1 LAPRITPALPSFNNG
16 ERKCEQ
22 LDLDFSSGSESNLES
37 FIEFKIKV
45 VKAADKGGLFEG
57 NN

>member
-1 LAPRITPALPSFNNG
+1 LPSFNNG
-16 ERKCEQ
+16 ECRCEQ